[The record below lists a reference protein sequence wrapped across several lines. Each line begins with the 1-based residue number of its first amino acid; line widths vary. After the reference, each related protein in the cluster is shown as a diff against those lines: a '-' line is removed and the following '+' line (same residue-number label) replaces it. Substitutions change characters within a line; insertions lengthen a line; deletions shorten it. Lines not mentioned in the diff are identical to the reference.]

1 MIFFEIL
8 KEKNAPIYY
17 FGWLNL
23 VVAIGCLLLAQF
35 TDTQVAGAN
44 AWYKPFKFALSTVIF
59 SWSMGWYLQYIEDI
73 QTVTLYSW
81 VVMGLLTFEN
91 VYIGLQAARGQLSH
105 FNISTPTTSMLFSLM
120 GIAAVGISLCTA
132 YIGVLFFTKSF
143 PTLPPAY
150 LWSIRWGIIIFVIFS
165 MQGLAMGARLRH
177 TVGAPDGTA
186 GLPVV
191 NWSKTHGDLRIA
203 HFLGMHALQVLPL
216 LGHFLLKSVLF
227 ISLAALVYAALTAF
241 IFIQALQGKPLFR

>member
-1 MIFFEIL
+1 
-8 KEKNAPIYY
+8 
-17 FGWLNL
+17 
-23 VVAIGCLLLAQF
+23 
-35 TDTQVAGAN
+35 
-44 AWYKPFKFALSTVIF
+44 
-59 SWSMGWYLQYIEDI
+59 
-73 QTVTLYSW
+73 
-81 VVMGLLTFEN
+81 
-91 VYIGLQAARGQLSH
+91 
-105 FNISTPTTSMLFSLM
+105 
-120 GIAAVGISLCTA
+120 
-132 YIGVLFFTKSF
+132 
-143 PTLPPAY
+143 
-150 LWSIRWGIIIFVIFS
+150 